1 MEIIQNYF
9 KYILVCIVILILLGF
24 SYYFYNNSNKE
35 IKEESV
41 VLKKE
46 ETKKEDEEDIDE
58 VQKYV
63 YVDVKGA
70 VNNPNV
76 YMIEE
81 GKRVIDA
88 LNASGGLTEDADTSI
103 INLSKKLTDEMCI
116 IVYTKSEIDEYRK
129 QGLETKEIVE
139 KLQENLLE
147 VNDYND
153 AQIKENKTDSS
164 GTNIENSEQNKMI
177 SINTATKEELLTL
190 NGIGESKAESIIE
203 YREENGNFKTIED
216 IKNVS
221 GIGDA
226 LFEKI
231 KDNITV

>member
-1 MEIIQNYF
+1 MEIIKSYF
-9 KYILVCIVILILLGF
+9 KYIIVCMVILILLGI

-35 IKEESV
+35 IEEESI

-46 ETKKEDEEDIDE
+46 EKNEKNGESKEKI
-58 VQKYV
+58 QKNI
-63 YVDVKGA
+63 YVDIKGA

-76 YMIEE
+76 YMIED
-81 GKRVIDA
+81 GKRVVDA
-88 LNASGGLTEDADTSI
+88 INIAGGILENADTSI

-116 IVYTKSEIDEYRK
+116 IIYTKEEIEEYRK
-129 QGLETKEIVE
+129 QGLETKEIVK
-139 KLQENLLE
+139 KLEEDLLQ

-153 AQIKENKTDSS
+153 AQIKESRTDSS
-164 GTNIENSEQNKMI
+164 STSTGNSKQNKMI

-190 NGIGESKAESIIE
+190 SGIGESRADSIIK
-203 YREENGNFKTIED
+203 YREENGKFKTIED